1 MQLRNPDFLHHL
13 RLIQRMVVERLSVMQ
28 HIQKAISS
36 PETLRLCRL
45 MHLWVF
51 GIKQTEFEALRVE
64 AGTWNVANGN
74 TKSLKLR

>member
-45 MHLWVF
+45 MHL
-51 GIKQTEFEALRVE
+51 
-64 AGTWNVANGN
+64 
-74 TKSLKLR
+74 

>member
-1 MQLRNPDFLHHL
+1 MHKRKKEKKKTPLQLRNPDFLHHL

-45 MHLWVF
+45 MHL
-51 GIKQTEFEALRVE
+51 
-64 AGTWNVANGN
+64 
-74 TKSLKLR
+74 